1 MANAVEQF
9 VVSFARWITGRPWTV
24 LLLSLVSMVALA
36 SGVRFIGFDTDY
48 RVFFG
53 PDNPQLL
60 AWDEVQ
66 NVYTKNDN
74 IIFVVES
81 DGGTVFKPDT
91 LALVEELTERAWT
104 LPFALRVDSI
114 TNYQHTEANGDD
126 LTVAKLVEDASELTP
141 EQIEKAR
148 AVATSEPLLERKL
161 ITDAGD
167 ITGVNL
173 TFQYPQESITEVPTA
188 TKAAREL
195 RDELLAKYPGHRIYM
210 SGSNM
215 MNNAFSEASQADM
228 ATLFPLMYLT
238 IIVIM
243 YLLLRSVA
251 GTFATLGV
259 IILSAAGGLGAAGF
273 LGIMLTPPSI
283 TAPVIITTLAVADS
297 VHVLVSF
304 FANRRQGMDK
314 RDALVDSLRVNFVAL
329 LLTSVTTAFGFLTIN
344 LTDSPPLHDLGNIT
358 AIGVGLAWLIS
369 VTFLPA
375 LIMLL
380 PMRPPKES
388 SGRLNDLMERLGGW
402 IVDHRTP
409 VLVTVSVVSIGA
421 LALVPKNEAN
431 DLFAHYFDPSIEY
444 RTDTDYMVDHLTGLY
459 TIEFSLAA
467 PGPNGVA
474 DPEYLRQVEAFAN
487 WWKEDPR
494 VMNVATITDIFKRL
508 NKNMH
513 GDDPAWYK
521 LPEERDL
528 AAQYLLLY
536 EFSLPF
542 GLDLNNQLN
551 LDKSASRFVVTL
563 EHLKSKETRQLVE
576 EATTWLRENA
586 PEMETIGVSPAV
598 MFAYIAERNIRSM
611 FYAIPLS
618 LLVISLLMIPAL
630 RSWKLGALSVI
641 PNLLPLGVAFG
652 GWALLSA
659 EINFTMAV
667 TLGMVM
673 GIIVDDTIHFLTKY
687 RRAREELG
695 LNPEDAIRYAFRT
708 VGTALLVTSIILC
721 AGFMIVSTSA
731 FLPNGGMAQLTTMA
745 IIAALLVDFFL
756 LPPLLLLFDR
766 EQNPQSNEESPNEPA
781 YAK

>member
-1 MANAVEQF
+1 MAKTYEQW
-9 VVSFARWITGRPWTV
+9 VVALARWITDRPWTTM
-24 LLLSLVSMVALA
+24 LLVVASTFAVA
-36 SGVRFIGFDTDY
+36 SGVRHIGFDTDY

-74 IIFVVES
+74 IIFMVEPP
-81 DGGTVFKPDT
+81 GETVFTKNT
-91 LALVEELTERAWT
+91 LSLVEELTEAAWT
-104 LPFALRVDSI
+104 LPFALRVDSL

-126 LTVAKLVEDASELTP
+126 LTVAKLVDDASQLDP
-141 EQIEKAR
+141 AGLQRVEQI
-148 AVATSEPLLERKL
+148 ATNEPLLVRKL
-161 ITDAGD
+161 VSPSGHM
-167 ITGVNL
+167 TGVNL
-173 TFQYPQESITEVPTA
+173 TFQYPQESLTEVPTA
-188 TKAAREL
+188 TAEAREL
-195 RDELLAKYPGHRIYM
+195 RDALLAKYPGHKIYM

-243 YLLLRSVA
+243 FLLLRSVSA
-251 GTFATLGV
+251 TIATLGV
-259 IILSAAGGLGAAGF
+259 IILSAAGAIGAAGY
-273 LGIMLTPPSI
+273 LGIKFTPPSI

-297 VHVLVSF
+297 VHLLVSF

-314 RDALVDSLRVNFVAL
+314 REALVESMRVNFTAL
-329 LLTSVTTAFGFLTIN
+329 LLTSLTTAFGFLTIN

-358 AIGVGLAWLIS
+358 AIGVILAWIIS
-369 VTFLPA
+369 VSFLPA
-375 LIMLL
+375 LITLL

-388 SGRLNDLMERLGGW
+388 SGKMSAMMENLGGW
-402 IVDHRTP
+402 IVKRRWP
-409 VLVTVSVVSIGA
+409 VLISVTLVSAGM

-431 DLFAHYFDPSIEY
+431 DLFAYYFDESIEY
-444 RTDTDYMVDHLTGLY
+444 RTDTDYMVDNLTGLY

-474 DPEYLRQVEAFAN
+474 DPEYLRKVEEFAD
-487 WWKEDPR
+487 WWRQDPR
-494 VMNVATITDIFKRL
+494 TMNIFSITDIFKRL

-521 LPEERDL
+521 LPEERNL

-551 LDKSASRFVVTL
+551 IDKSASRFVVTL
-563 EHLKSKETRQLVE
+563 EHLKSTETRQLVE
-576 EATTWLRENA
+576 EATAWLAQNA

-630 RSWKLGALSVI
+630 RSFKLGALSVV

-652 GWALLSA
+652 VWALVSA

-687 RRAREELG
+687 RRARQELG
-695 LNPEDAIRYAFRT
+695 LDPEAAIRYAFRT
-708 VGTALLVTSIILC
+708 VGTALLVTSVILS
-721 AGFMIVSTSA
+721 AGFLIISTSA
-731 FLPNGGMAQLTTMA
+731 FLPNGGMAQLTTIA
-745 IIAALLVDFFL
+745 IVAALVVDFFL
-756 LPPLLLLFDR
+756 LPPLLLLIDR
-766 EQNPQSNEESPNEPA
+766 DAPNKSTEEVSNEPA
-781 YAK
+781 YAQ